1 MPQVSD
7 ETIKTYRYVR
17 ISMVGAVVLLFVT
30 LFLQIARDQWDVQSS
45 ISAYYYLPV
54 RSVFVGTLVGAA
66 FSLVAIHGRRGGE
79 DVLLNLAGMLLPLV
93 AFVPTPVTG
102 TPEAP
107 CPRGDRCIPEEFLP
121 GVEVSVAA
129 LLIVGS
135 FGLAFASWTLKRKGW
150 TDPAAPW
157 GLGAAYFVWAVFAV
171 WFGPTSDWGPRER
184 LLDLGHYAAAIPVF
198 ALIVAVAF
206 INARK
211 TEQSIQVAGRQA
223 SYKVVYR
230 LVALGMAIVLVAA
243 LAYWFIVIRPDPES
257 ESSLVFWVEAW
268 LLALFAVFWSFQ
280 TREFWY
286 DGLPEEARQTR
297 PGGASR
303 SR

>member
-1 MPQVSD
+1 MSPLGE

-17 ISMVGAVVLLFVT
+17 ISMIAAVILLFVT
-30 LFLQIARDQWDVQSS
+30 VFLQVVRDQWDIEAS

-93 AFVPTPVTG
+93 AFIPTPVTG

-107 CPRGDRCIPEEFLP
+107 CPQGEKKCIPEEFLP
-121 GVEVSVAA
+121 GVEVSVTA
-129 LLIVGS
+129 LLIVG
-135 FGLAFASWTLKRKGW
+135 FVGLAFATSTLKRKGW
-150 TDPAAPW
+150 TDRAAPW
-157 GLGAAYFVWAVFAV
+157 GLGAASFVWAVFAV

-184 LLDLGHYAAAIPVF
+184 LLDIGHYAAAIPVF

-211 TEQSIQVAGRQA
+211 SEQSIHVAGRQA
-223 SYKVVYR
+223 SYRMVYR

-243 LAYWFIVIRPDPES
+243 LAYWFIVIRPDPEI
-257 ESSLVFWVEAW
+257 ENSLVFWVEAW
-268 LLALFAVFWSFQ
+268 LLTLFAAFWGFQ
-280 TREFWY
+280 TREFWH
-286 DGLPEEARQTR
+286 DGLPEEARQ
-297 PGGASR
+297 A
-303 SR
+303 